1 VSSAYTGVV
10 RARYEGDLGFRVGGK
25 ITERL
30 VDAGQTVRRGQ
41 VIARLDASDLRLG
54 ATAALADVAAAERSA
69 AAARAEAV
77 RLRADEARFAALQ
90 KRGFASG
97 QRYEQARAGADAAS
111 ANLAAA
117 EAQVRA
123 ARAGAGQ
130 AGNQAAYAV
139 LTADADG
146 VVMDVLAEPGQVV
159 GAGQPVVRLAR
170 NGAREAVVNTPET
183 GARGL
188 PRTGEAVLYGQEGR
202 PVPAV
207 LRELSAAADPVTRT
221 FEARYTL
228 GGAGAAA
235 PLGSTVTI
243 RTQNAGPS
251 GEIAVPISALHDP
264 GSGPGVWVLDP
275 RKSSVSF
282 RPVKVA
288 ALGEETA
295 RCPRASAP
303 ASAWSP
309 SARTCSRP
317 ARRSGRRQCRRR
329 HADGRDQPVCVR
341 RPGAGGD
348 VVPDHRDRG
357 CGTGRLQPSR
367 PRRGSG
373 LHSEGD
379 DGGRGLARSHRPRRC
394 RTRSRT
400 GWRSGSGADLLRPG
414 GDAVTAGQIAM
425 TVLLRDTIPPA
436 LVPEQFYQ
444 VRKKLSDEAANLPRG
459 VIGPFFNDEYGDV
472 YFALYALNA
481 RGLPHRELVR
491 EAETLRQRL
500 LRTPGVQKVRILG
513 EQPSRIFVEFSYQRL
528 ATLGV
533 TAPQIFE
540 ALQRQNT
547 VVGAGSVE
555 TAGPRVQLRLDGSLR
570 QSRGHPQRAHRAP
583 GGRTLTLGDVAQFGA
598 VRGPAGVPDPQRGRA
613 LAAAWRRHAAAAQR
627 PGARRGARRGGG
639 GHQRGP
645 AARPRT
651 HKISDQAANIEH
663 SYGEFMLKFAVAL
676 GVVMLISFL
685 ALGFRV
691 GLVVAAAVPLTL
703 AIVFVVM
710 LATGR
715 DFDRITLGA
724 LILSLGLL
732 VDDAIIAIEMM
743 VVKME
748 EGLDRVAAATYAWT
762 STAAP
767 MLSGRW

>member
-1 VSSAYTGVV
+1 MVRIGLSFAGALLLAACAGEAVEAPQPPLVRTTVVQAAGGVSSAYTGVV

-183 GARGL
+183 ARADL

-295 RCPRASAP
+295 RLSAGL
-303 ASAWSP
+303 
-309 SARTCSRP
+309 
-317 ARRSGRRQCRRR
+317 RSGER
-329 HADGRDQPVCVR
+329 
-341 RPGAGGD
+341 
-348 VVPDHRDRG
+348 VV
-357 CGTGRLQPSR
+357 
-367 PRRGSG
+367 
-373 LHSEGD
+373 
-379 DGGRGLARSHRPRRC
+379 
-394 RTRSRT
+394 
-400 GWRSGSGADLLRPG
+400 
-414 GDAVTAGQIAM
+414 
-425 TVLLRDTIPPA
+425 
-436 LVPEQFYQ
+436 
-444 VRKKLSDEAANLPRG
+444 
-459 VIGPFFNDEYGDV
+459 
-472 YFALYALNA
+472 
-481 RGLPHRELVR
+481 
-491 EAETLRQRL
+491 
-500 LRTPGVQKVRILG
+500 
-513 EQPSRIFVEFSYQRL
+513 
-528 ATLGV
+528 
-533 TAPQIFE
+533 
-540 ALQRQNT
+540 
-547 VVGAGSVE
+547 
-555 TAGPRVQLRLDGSLR
+555 
-570 QSRGHPQRAHRAP
+570 
-583 GGRTLTLGDVAQFGA
+583 
-598 VRGPAGVPDPQRGRA
+598 
-613 LAAAWRRHAAAAQR
+613 
-627 PGARRGARRGGG
+627 
-639 GHQRGP
+639 
-645 AARPRT
+645 
-651 HKISDQAANIEH
+651 
-663 SYGEFMLKFAVAL
+663 
-676 GVVMLISFL
+676 
-685 ALGFRV
+685 
-691 GLVVAAAVPLTL
+691 
-703 AIVFVVM
+703 
-710 LATGR
+710 
-715 DFDRITLGA
+715 TLGA
-724 LILSLGLL
+724 HMLKAGQT
-732 VDDAIIAIEMM
+732 V
-743 VVKME
+743 
-748 EGLDRVAAATYAWT
+748 R
-762 STAAP
+762 TAPVQTA
-767 MLSGRW
+767 SR